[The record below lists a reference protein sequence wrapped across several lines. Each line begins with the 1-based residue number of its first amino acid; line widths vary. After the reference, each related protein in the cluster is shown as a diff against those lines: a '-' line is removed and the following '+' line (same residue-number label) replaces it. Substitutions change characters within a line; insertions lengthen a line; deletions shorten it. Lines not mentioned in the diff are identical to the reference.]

1 MNEFCQKEMNS
12 YNLRIQHDF
21 EVPFARAMYH
31 GSESITY
38 IGPKIWYILSA
49 SLKGSNFVKQF

>member
-1 MNEFCQKEMNS
+1 MNEFCQTEMNS

-38 IGPKIWYILSA
+38 IGPKI
-49 SLKGSNFVKQF
+49 